1 MGKSTNSAVAARAR
15 TRNRRVAAGVDKV
28 ARQAR
33 IAVATAEVQGA
44 KTAID
49 AAREQSALA
58 IAAARAVERD
68 EVAAAETSIA
78 EAVRRLSSERLT
90 VAQVADLVGM
100 PAPDVRRILRTTPN
114 TDQSPAGGAAAA
126 EQQ

>member
-15 TRNRRVAAGVDKV
+15 TRDRRVAAGVDTV

-33 IAVATAEVQGA
+33 IGAAAADVQAA

-49 AAREQSALA
+49 AAREQAALS
-58 IAAARAVERD
+58 IAAARALERH
-68 EVAAAETSIA
+68 EVAAAKTSIA
-78 EAVRRLSSERLT
+78 EAVRRLSGERLT

-100 PAPDVRRILRTTPN
+100 PAPEVRRILRATPN
-114 TDQSPAGGAAAA
+114 TDQVPVGGEPAA
-126 EQQ
+126 QQQ